1 MDAVPGLPRAAKSK
15 WEWCMRRMDR
25 WRGLWHAHR
34 AVRGGHCGAGGDE
47 AAMAGHTL
55 LRNWPCWPHDMTA
68 RGRPT
73 LHALQ
78 LARTVVLPF
87 LTGEPKGGA
96 PLLLR
101 CGSCYG
107 LFQVLQLACKRLYLT
122 LQMRALIV
130 AIQRRELYT
139 LDDVQ
144 NRLWTGDMSA
154 CVGIFISSQ
163 PS

>member
-1 MDAVPGLPRAAKSK
+1 MICIMLQSVIVLAGKPIMDAVPGLPRAAKSK
-15 WEWCMRRMDR
+15 WEWCMGRLDR
-25 WRGLWHAHR
+25 WRG
-34 AVRGGHCGAGGDE
+34 
-47 AAMAGHTL
+47 HTL
-55 LRNWPCWPHDMTA
+55 LQKWPCWPHVMTA

-78 LARTVVLPF
+78 LASAVVLPF
-87 LTGEPKGGA
+87 LTGDPKGGA

-107 LFQVLQLACKRLYLT
+107 LFQVLQLACNRLYLT
-122 LQMRALIV
+122 LHVRALIV
-130 AIQRRELYT
+130 AMQRRELYT

-154 CVGIFISSQ
+154 CVGIFTSSQ